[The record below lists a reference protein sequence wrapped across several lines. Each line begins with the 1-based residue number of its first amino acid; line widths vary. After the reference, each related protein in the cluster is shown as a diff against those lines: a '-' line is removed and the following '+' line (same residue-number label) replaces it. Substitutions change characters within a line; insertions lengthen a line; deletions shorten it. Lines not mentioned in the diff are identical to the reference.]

1 MKSHFLKET
10 RDLSLLDEDFLAA
23 LLEQKERTIY
33 AKISALDIN
42 ELPLDSIE
50 GKVTG
55 GSINID
61 GASSVRRT
69 CSLTMISDEIDIN
82 DFYWGLKTKFKL
94 YIGLTNR
101 IKYRPA
107 YTELYQNYPDICW
120 FKINEFSM

>member
-1 MKSHFLKET
+1 MKAHWLKES
-10 RDLSLLDEDFLAA
+10 RDIDLLDEDFLAT

-33 AKISALDIN
+33 ARIAALDIN
-42 ELPLDSIE
+42 EYPLDTIE

-69 CSLTMISDEIDIN
+69 CSLTMISDEVDIN

-94 YIGLTNR
+94 EIGIVNSLSNEYSS
-101 IKYRPA
+101 IEN
-107 YTELYQNYPDICW
+107 ELYPEVIW
-120 FKINEFSM
+120 F

>member
-1 MKSHFLKET
+1 LKSHFLKET

-23 LLEQKERTIY
+23 LLEQKERTVY

-82 DFYWGLKTKFKL
+82 DFYWGLKTKFSLEIGIVNSLSNEYSSIDNNL
-94 YIGLTNR
+94 YPEIV
-101 IKYRPA
+101 
-107 YTELYQNYPDICW
+107 W
-120 FKINEFSM
+120 F